1 MDLDPNRE
9 REEWWWSRDSGLSR
23 DHMTWGACRPV
34 TGRLGKNEGSKD
46 FASRS
51 HVAWWEAPAEARG
64 ELLVMFVLPTDL
76 EEGGRIERRAGCE
89 K

>member
-1 MDLDPNRE
+1 MVVVKRLGSVAGSHDL
-9 REEWWWSRDSGLSR
+9 GLADR
-23 DHMTWGACRPV
+23 V
-34 TGRLGKNEGSKD
+34 TCRLGKNEGSKD

-51 HVAWWEAPAEARG
+51 LVAWWEATAEARG

-76 EEGGRIERRAGCE
+76 GEGGRIERRAGCE